1 MNQTS
6 TTATAPTTAAK
17 NDSALATE
25 TTFENVRRGQS
36 FIYREQMFIKTGQ
49 TMAASF
55 EGGRVMFHPCQP
67 VTATLSNK

>member
-49 TMAASF
+49 TMASCNGQPGF
-55 EGGRVMFHPCQP
+55 MFHPCQP